1 MSFSVQ
7 NTQPTLSGLAAL
19 KHMEVVADADLSSV
33 TGAGKIVSVLAH
45 NYTGAID
52 LSATGVI
59 KIKDDYKIPSGTA
72 VQILYL

>member
-19 KHMEVVADADLSSV
+19 KHMEVVADANLSSV

-45 NYTGAID
+45 SYTGAFD
-52 LSATGVI
+52 LSVTGVVKVVDGYEI
-59 KIKDDYKIPSGTA
+59 SSGTA

>member
-19 KHMEVVADADLSSV
+19 KHMEVVADTNLSSI
-33 TGAGKIVSVLAH
+33 TGAGKIVSVQID
-45 NYTGAID
+45 NYTGTVD
-52 LSATGVI
+52 LSTTGVV
-59 KIKDDYKIPSGTA
+59 KVSQQIPSGTE